1 MMKQSKVL
9 ACDMRGVLYFIEHRR
24 EVHCMKDIKECK
36 VISVEGGEIP
46 TPENHLADAQCRA
59 TVLADS
65 TASDPGISVGSFL

>member
-1 MMKQSKVL
+1 MKQSKAL
-9 ACDMRGVLYFIEHRR
+9 PCNMRELYFIEHRR
-24 EVHCMKDIKECK
+24 EEVHCMKDINQCQ
-36 VISVEGGEIP
+36 VISVGGEIP

>member
-1 MMKQSKVL
+1 MKQTKAL
-9 ACDMRGVLYFIEHRR
+9 ASNMRGVLYFIEHRCVVVSF
-24 EVHCMKDIKECK
+24 EDSKECK
-36 VISVEGGEIP
+36 VISVGGEIP